1 VMHPVWFTLYAS
13 ISAFG
18 LYTCVYALRKTFAVA
33 TFEGQF
39 IAGISYKIWLITFQ
53 VAGYALSKF
62 LGIKIISELKP
73 GHRAAGV
80 LVTSL
85 IAAASWLLFAAVPKP
100 YNIIFLLING
110 LVLGLVWGMIFSYL
124 EGRKM
129 TEILG
134 IALSISFIFSSGLCR
149 SAGSWLMSS
158 FRVSEF
164 WMPFL
169 TCCLFFPPLL
179 FFLFLLNQLPEPD
192 QTDIAL
198 RTKRQPMDQKQR
210 KLFFFNFWPGIVL
223 FVIIYMVLTT
233 FRDFRDNFSAEFWAE
248 AGGGADPSIY
258 TSTEVVVSLVVM
270 LILGGIIFIRNNHA
284 ALMVNHLAIF
294 SGFVLIGLANYFF
307 KTGIIQA
314 KGWMILVGTGLY
326 LGYIPFNSILIDR
339 LLATFRYIGT
349 VGFLMY
355 LLDSCGYLGS
365 VAVLYLKEFL
375 NIQLS
380 WMDFFMEGS
389 NYVALTGI
397 FLILVSMYYFHRK
410 YKASVINPQIIK
422 N

>member
-1 VMHPVWFTLYAS
+1 MHPFWFTLYAS
-13 ISAFG
+13 IAAFG

-33 TFEGQF
+33 TFEGQS
-39 IAGISYKIWLITFQ
+39 IAGVDYKIWLITFQ

-73 GHRAAGV
+73 GQRATGV
-80 LVTSL
+80 LITS
-85 IAAASWLLFAAVPKP
+85 ITAAASWLLFALVPKP
-100 YNIIFLLING
+100 FNIFFLLING

-149 SAGSWLMSS
+149 SAGSWLMTE
-158 FRVSEF
+158 FGVTEF

-169 TCCLFFPPLL
+169 TSCLFFPPLL
-179 FFLFLLNQLPEPD
+179 FFLYLLNQLPPPD
-192 QTDIAL
+192 SHDIAL
-198 RTKRQPMDQKQR
+198 RTKRQPMDHAQR
-210 KLFFFNFWPGIVL
+210 KMFFLTFWPGI
-223 FVIIYMVLTT
+223 FVFVFIYTILTT

-248 AGGGADPSIY
+248 AGGGTDPSIY
-258 TSTEVVVSLVVM
+258 TSTEVVVSLVV
-270 LILGGIIFIRNNHA
+270 LVLLGGIIFIRNNHT
-284 ALMVNHLAIF
+284 ALMVNHLAILA
-294 SGFVLIGLANYFF
+294 GFILIGGATFLYRSDV
-307 KTGIIQA
+307 IQA

-339 LLATFRYIGT
+339 LLATFRYMGT

-355 LLDSCGYLGS
+355 VLDSCGYLGS
-365 VAVLYLKEFL
+365 VAVLYLKQFL

-380 WMDFFMEGS
+380 WLDFFMAGS
-389 NYVALTGI
+389 EYVSVSGI
-397 FLILVSMYYFHRK
+397 ILILISMYYFHKK
-410 YKASVINPQIIK
+410 YKSTVLKPEVSPV
-422 N
+422 